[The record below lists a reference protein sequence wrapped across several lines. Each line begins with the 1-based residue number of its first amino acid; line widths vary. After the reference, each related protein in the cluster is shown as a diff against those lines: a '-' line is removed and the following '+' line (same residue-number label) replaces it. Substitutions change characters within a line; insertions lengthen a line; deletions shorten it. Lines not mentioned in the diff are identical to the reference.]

1 MVVLD
6 ASIVIAWAYR
16 EEGERLDD
24 LIRYVAAES
33 ACVPAHWVLEVANTL
48 LYSERGGRI
57 ASLQRREITDNI
69 RALPIRQ
76 DEETF
81 LRGWQ
86 ETTALAEK
94 YSLTAYDAAYLELA
108 IRLDVPLATLDQ
120 DLARA
125 ARKAGVAL
133 FAC

>member
-6 ASIVIAWAYR
+6 ASIVIAWAYK
-16 EEGERLDD
+16 EEGERLDA
-24 LIRYVAAES
+24 LIRHVSAEA
-33 ACVPAHWVLEVANTL
+33 ACVPAHWVLEVTNTM

-57 ASLQRREITDNI
+57 TSRQRRDITDRI

-76 DEETF
+76 DEETS

-108 IRLDVPLATLDQ
+108 IRLNVPLATLDQ
-120 DLARA
+120 DLGRA
-125 ARKAGVAL
+125 ARNAGVPL
-133 FAC
+133 FE